1 MSDVSLNQN
10 RGVDRMLVRLEHL
23 DKLLNLAGEVIITSS
38 TLHELQRDV
47 SDAVTSRR
55 LVTEGVLQIIKTADE
70 SSARIS
76 QDLHDLVMA
85 IRMVEIGETF
95 KLFRRPV
102 RDLARNVKKEI
113 NLEFE

>member
-1 MSDVSLNQN
+1 M
-10 RGVDRMLVRLEHL
+10 
-23 DKLLNLAGEVIITSS
+23 
-38 TLHELQRDV
+38 
-47 SDAVTSRR
+47 
-55 LVTEGVLQIIKTADE
+55 TEGDLQIIKSADE

-102 RDLARNVKKEI
+102 RDLA
-113 NLEFE
+113 L